1 MHMTAI
7 TKIYVSSMPTQSSIH
22 SGSVNEYQPRLER
35 QRQVWFIPSADKR
48 VGVHCAGK
56 TVKSLDNALP
66 YLSALE
72 VGCLQ

>member
-1 MHMTAI
+1 MTEY
-7 TKIYVSSMPTQSSIH
+7 KI
-22 SGSVNEYQPRLER
+22 RLRR

-48 VGVHCAGK
+48 VCAGK
-56 TVKSLDNALP
+56 TVRSLDNAVP